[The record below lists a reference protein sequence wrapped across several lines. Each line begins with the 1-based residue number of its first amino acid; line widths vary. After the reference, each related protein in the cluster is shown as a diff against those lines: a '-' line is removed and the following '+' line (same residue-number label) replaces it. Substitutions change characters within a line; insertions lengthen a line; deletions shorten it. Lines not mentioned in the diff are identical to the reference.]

1 MTASASIPPTPN
13 TGKWTDGQSY
23 MYMYVHCNPY
33 LILLQTLVYKSFV
46 LLSLKHNHHKATLNS
61 YTWITD
67 NILWSFWG
75 KNPNHQVLSAHTG
88 KDMRIHTYTHI
99 YTVIQQHTQT
109 CTVRNYTYPSQQ
121 FPVHWSL
128 LYESLYQQ
136 HYQDTACHQSW
147 TPLGQDTPSSPGHRK
162 EHSKQLLA
170 WHFWLKEILHSTTYT
185 CNQTLGTY
193 M

>member
-67 NILWSFWG
+67 NIFWSLWG

-88 KDMRIHTYTHI
+88 KDMHIHTHMNTQLYSNTHRHALLEI
-99 YTVIQQHTQT
+99 TRTPANNSQSIDHCCMRVCTNNTIRTQHVTRVEHHSAKILQVHLDTERNTVNN
-109 CTVRNYTYPSQQ
+109 C
-121 FPVHWSL
+121 
-128 LYESLYQQ
+128 
-136 HYQDTACHQSW
+136 
-147 TPLGQDTPSSPGHRK
+147 
-162 EHSKQLLA
+162 
-170 WHFWLKEILHSTTYT
+170 
-185 CNQTLGTY
+185 
-193 M
+193 